1 MKMHLAFISLFFYFE
16 RHIMTK
22 TIKRSYRFRIYP
34 DPSQKELIEKT
45 LGCCRQVYNDFLSM
59 CIESYKADKNYSI
72 KKYDLVKLLPEYK
85 ETFPYLKE
93 VDSIALQQTVIH
105 LYDAYMNFFRHNAT
119 FPKFKKKKNDYG
131 YTTMSTHNS
140 IRFIEDDIQIPKLG
154 RVKVKTH
161 RHLPESFKFTMVSVS
176 RKGKYY
182 YVSLLGEEE
191 YFDYGEYIKE
201 SLDPNNSIGL
211 DFSLKHLFVDSN
223 GNHLDMPTYYQDSLT
238 KLAKEQRKLSHMK
251 KDSSHY
257 QKQLMRIKNIHEH
270 IANQRKDFLHK
281 VSRKLANTYDYVF
294 VEDLDLKEMGE
305 RKDNLKFGITI
316 FDLGYGTFLNYLKY
330 KLEWLNKKLVKV
342 DRYFPSSQLCS
353 ACNYR
358 KTDLTLSQRSWICP
372 ECRTKHNRDLN
383 AAINIKKEG
392 IRMILNP
399 SN

>member
-1 MKMHLAFISLFFYFE
+1 MI
-16 RHIMTK
+16 K
-22 TIKRSYRFRIYP
+22 TVKRTYRFRIYP
-34 DPSQKELIEKT
+34 NPSQKELIEKT
-45 LGCCRQVYNDFLSM
+45 LGCSRQVYNDFLSM
-59 CIESYKADKNYSI
+59 CIESYKAGKNYSI

-93 VDSIALQQTVIH
+93 VDSVALQQTVIH
-105 LYDAYMNFFRHNAT
+105 LYDAYMNFFRHNAE

-131 YTTMSTHNS
+131 YTTMNTNNS
-140 IRFIEDDIQIPKLG
+140 IRFIKDDIQIPKLG
-154 RVKVKTH
+154 RVKVKLH

-191 YFDYGEYIKE
+191 YFDYAENIKD

-211 DFSLKHLFVDSN
+211 DFSLAHLFVDSD

-238 KLAKEQRKLSHMK
+238 KFAKEQRKLSHMK

-257 QKQLMRIKNIHEH
+257 QKQLLKIKNLHEH

-281 VSRKLANTYDYVF
+281 VSRKLANKYDYVF
-294 VEDLDLKEMGE
+294 VEDLDLKEMSKG
-305 RKDNLKFGITI
+305 KDGLKFGITI
-316 FDLGYGTFLNYLKY
+316 FDLGYSTFLEYLRY
-330 KLEWLNKKLVKV
+330 KLEWLNKNLVKV

-353 ACNYR
+353 KCGYR
-358 KTDLTLSQRSWICP
+358 KTDLTLKKRNWVCP
-372 ECRTKHNRDLN
+372 ECRTKHDRDYN

>member
-1 MKMHLAFISLFFYFE
+1 MRMHLAFISLFLYFE
-16 RHIMTK
+16 RCIMVK
-22 TIKRSYRFRIYP
+22 RIKRSYRFRIYP
-34 DPSQKELIEKT
+34 NPSQKELIEKT

-72 KKYDLVKLLPEYK
+72 KKYDLVNLLPEYK

-93 VDSIALQQTVIH
+93 VDSHALQQTVIH
-105 LYDAYMNFFRHNAT
+105 LFDAYMNFFRHNAE

-131 YTTMSTHNS
+131 YMTTKINNC

-154 RVKVKTH
+154 RVKIKLH
-161 RHLPESFKFTMVSVS
+161 RRLPESFKFTMVSVS
-176 RKGKYY
+176 RSGRYY
-182 YVSLLGEEE
+182 CVSLLGEEE
-191 YFDYGEYIKE
+191 YLDYGEYIKE

-211 DFSLKHLFVDSN
+211 DFSLSHLFVDSN

-257 QKQLMRIKNIHEH
+257 QKQLMRIKNLHEH

-294 VEDLDLKEMGE
+294 VENLDLQEMSE
-305 RKDNLKFGITI
+305 RKDKLKLGISI
-316 FDLGYGTFLNYLKY
+316 FDLGYWTFLNYLSY
-330 KLEWLNKKLVKV
+330 KLKWLNKKLVKV

-353 ACNYR
+353 CCNYR
-358 KTDLTLSQRSWICP
+358 KSDLTLAQRSWVCP

-392 IRMILNP
+392 IRMVLNP